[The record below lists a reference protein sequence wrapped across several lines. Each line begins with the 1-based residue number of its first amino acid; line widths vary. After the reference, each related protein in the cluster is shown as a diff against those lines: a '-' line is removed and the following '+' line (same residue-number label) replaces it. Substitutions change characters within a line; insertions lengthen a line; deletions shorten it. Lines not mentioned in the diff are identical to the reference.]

1 MLLSTNDFLKRF
13 NHVEM
18 IKGLYYTSMMQEKR
32 PYVIC
37 DDGFGVSIQASDT
50 HYCYPRENGLDHY
63 DKVELGFPTDEDEV
77 IMDYAEDPEDPTGTV
92 YGYVPV
98 KIVDDLLKKHGG
110 ITRVRIFE
118 HQWWH
123 TDGCWPVGDIEL

>member
-18 IKGLYYTSMMQEKR
+18 INGLYYTSMMQEKR
-32 PYVIC
+32 PYAIC
-37 DDGFGVSIQASDT
+37 DDGFGISIQASDT

-77 IMDYAEDPEDPTGTV
+77 E
-92 YGYVPV
+92 
-98 KIVDDLLKKHGG
+98 LLKKHGG